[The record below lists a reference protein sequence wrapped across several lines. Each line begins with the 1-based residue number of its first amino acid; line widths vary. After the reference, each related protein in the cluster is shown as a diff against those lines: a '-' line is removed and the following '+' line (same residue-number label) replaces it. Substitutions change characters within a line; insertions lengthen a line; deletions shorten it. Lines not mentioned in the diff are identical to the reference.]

1 MRETFMCFRNTY
13 MYTSETDLCMSGFK
27 SKKAVAIKE
36 EKNLDAFAIPKYS
49 PQLNMLDYYLWSE
62 VSKRMRATERKFTA
76 DKREKRTAFLR
87 RLTRTAKSIPADDIT
102 RGHQSMKV
110 CCERL
115 VDAEGGQIEDEICPF
130 K

>member
-1 MRETFMCFRNTY
+1 MCLRDTY

-27 SKKAVAIKE
+27 TKKAAAIKE
-36 EKNLDAFAIPKYS
+36 NNSLDAFAIPKYS

-87 RLTRTAKSIPADDIT
+87 RLTRTAKSIPADDIL
-102 RGHQSMKV
+102 RAKQSMKV
-110 CCERL
+110 RCERL
-115 VDAEGGQIEDEICPF
+115 VDAEGGQIEG
-130 K
+130 

>member
-1 MRETFMCFRNTY
+1 MRETFMCLRDIY
-13 MYTSETDLCMSGFK
+13 MYTSEADLCMSGFK

-62 VSKRMRATERKFTA
+62 VSKRMRATERKFPA

-87 RLTRTAKSIPADDIT
+87 RLTRTAKSNPADDII
-102 RGHQSMKV
+102 RAHQSMKV

-115 VDAEGGQIEDEICPF
+115 VDAEGGQMEG
-130 K
+130 